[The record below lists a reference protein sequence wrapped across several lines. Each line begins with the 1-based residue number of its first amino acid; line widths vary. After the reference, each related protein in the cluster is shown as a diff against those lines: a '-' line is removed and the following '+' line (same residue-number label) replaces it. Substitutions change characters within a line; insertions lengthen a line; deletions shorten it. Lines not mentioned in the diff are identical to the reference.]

1 MSIIYYYYYKL
12 ILTIIYYILLYTI
25 NNQWFP
31 AEDTFLQ
38 LRQHLAKLRS
48 NARRSSAE
56 VKSIILEAESGD
68 LFGDFHGDFMDFMG
82 ILLGFNWL
90 LWDLNGIWMGF
101 DLGLQKR
108 FYFWFFHG
116 DFTGIS
122 WATHGIWDF
131 PHIKAIWMAQIMI
144 NQGVLR
150 YPMFRQ
156 NPI

>member
-48 NARRSSAE
+48 NAPRSSAE

-68 LFGDFHGDFMDFMG
+68 LFGDFHGDFM
-82 ILLGFNWL
+82 
-90 LWDLNGIWMGF
+90 
-101 DLGLQKR
+101 
-108 FYFWFFHG
+108 
-116 DFTGIS
+116 GIS
-122 WATHGIWDF
+122 WISWGFYWDLTGFYGI
-131 PHIKAIWMAQIMI
+131 
-144 NQGVLR
+144 
-150 YPMFRQ
+150 
-156 NPI
+156 